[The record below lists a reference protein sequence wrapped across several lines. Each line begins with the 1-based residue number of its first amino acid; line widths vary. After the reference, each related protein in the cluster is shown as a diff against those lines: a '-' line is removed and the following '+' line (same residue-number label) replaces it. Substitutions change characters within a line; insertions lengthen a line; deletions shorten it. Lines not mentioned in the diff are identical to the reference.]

1 MALKILKADQE
12 HSLDEHCLVGAAL
25 SMLSENISVNRDEVI
40 TSLAS
45 RIGRDTKK
53 ELDGMT
59 SSRGKM
65 EGEDL
70 TPAQTNT
77 MKEIF
82 SSFLEPWS
90 DPSSRC
96 ASCLRCSSCAPIQ
109 LLSQQ
114 QKIEKLKGRENWEL
128 KQNISIAQD
137 PEDPEKLRV
146 VCNLPVDMSKIAEK
160 LSSNNLES
168 AISEYDRKMCGLTTT
183 DKTQLE
189 TEFLKM
195 VDNEYYKEIS
205 SYSPE
210 IQKEIWGAPI
220 LNFVSVAPAWKLQSL
235 STKCRA
241 ALNFGKRS
249 KKSGLSLNDISVGGR
264 APLDMSRTA
273 RFFKSKKGLAVGDIS
288 KFFQQVFISKSSP
301 PPAPGLE
308 KEW

>member
-1 MALKILKADQE
+1 VGDGEKSRLSADVCGLTNPIVSEAEITFCTGGWPTAGEDQHQAPGGQDLPCQQAHGAEVWCPTSGTLSPCMALKILKADQE

-25 SMLSENISVNRDEVI
+25 NMLSETNISVNRDEII

-137 PEDPEKLRV
+137 PGDPEKLRV
-146 VCNLPVDMSKIAEK
+146 VCNLPVDMSKIEEK
-160 LSSNNLES
+160 LSSNNVGS
-168 AISEYDRKMCGLTTT
+168 TITEYDRKMVGLTTT
-183 DKTQLE
+183 DKMQLE
-189 TEFLKM
+189 TEF
-195 VDNEYYKEIS
+195 
-205 SYSPE
+205 
-210 IQKEIWGAPI
+210 QKWLTTNII
-220 LNFVSVAPAWKLQSL
+220 RKSQVIVQKS
-235 STKCRA
+235 R
-241 ALNFGKRS
+241 
-249 KKSGLSLNDISVGGR
+249 KKYGR
-264 APLDMSRTA
+264 RPY
-273 RFFKSKKGLAVGDIS
+273 
-288 KFFQQVFISKSSP
+288 
-301 PPAPGLE
+301 
-308 KEW
+308 

>member
-25 SMLSENISVNRDEVI
+25 NMLSENVSVNRDEVI

-90 DPSSRC
+90 DPSLRC

-109 LLSQQ
+109 
-114 QKIEKLKGRENWEL
+114 
-128 KQNISIAQD
+128 
-137 PEDPEKLRV
+137 
-146 VCNLPVDMSKIAEK
+146 
-160 LSSNNLES
+160 
-168 AISEYDRKMCGLTTT
+168 
-183 DKTQLE
+183 
-189 TEFLKM
+189 
-195 VDNEYYKEIS
+195 
-205 SYSPE
+205 
-210 IQKEIWGAPI
+210 
-220 LNFVSVAPAWKLQSL
+220 
-235 STKCRA
+235 
-241 ALNFGKRS
+241 
-249 KKSGLSLNDISVGGR
+249 
-264 APLDMSRTA
+264 
-273 RFFKSKKGLAVGDIS
+273 
-288 KFFQQVFISKSSP
+288 
-301 PPAPGLE
+301 
-308 KEW
+308 